1 LQLQELLNG
10 ASLTLILT
18 GQLDR
23 MSCVDLEARVLSL
36 CKKGIYLLVLDL
48 RKLTFMD
55 LYGLRTLLFAKEAC
69 AWHRCD
75 FGLVPGPGNVQRV
88 FEPGNRLDVPAALIP
103 GGEALLSWSAP
114 VV

>member
-1 LQLQELLNG
+1 MGLPHTPRLCAEEQCPSRGILAPDTQSDAEQG
-10 ASLTLILT
+10 SL
-18 GQLDR
+18 GC
-23 MSCVDLEARVLSL
+23 SFEP
-36 CKKGIYLLVLDL
+36 

-55 LYGLRTLLFAKEAC
+55 LYGLRTVLFAKAW

-75 FGLVPGPGNVQRV
+75 FGLVPGPGNVQRF
-88 FEPGNRLDVPAALIP
+88 FEPSNRLDVPAASIP